1 MNRKK
6 IALIALLITV
16 IAAAALF
23 AVKRV
28 QSELKGP
35 PLLQDQKF
43 DKIDMKSFKIFSE
56 TLRDWT
62 TKYTPDA
69 VGRYKNPKTGE
80 YTMVDA
86 VRCASCGQLIPVPQ
100 LPAGPGLNV
109 GPTRGRGRGARPT
122 RAAILA
128 AMQAREEFL
137 RNYKCPRCGRNAFPS
152 GLIPS
157 PP

>member
-43 DKIDMKSFKIFSE
+43 DKIDMKSLKF
-56 TLRDWT
+56 LRRRSAT
-62 TKYTPDA
+62 
-69 VGRYKNPKTGE
+69 GRPN
-80 YTMVDA
+80 
-86 VRCASCGQLIPVPQ
+86 I
-100 LPAGPGLNV
+100 
-109 GPTRGRGRGARPT
+109 RPT
-122 RAAILA
+122 RSVAT
-128 AMQAREEFL
+128 RT
-137 RNYKCPRCGRNAFPS
+137 PRPVNIRWWTR
-152 GLIPS
+152 
-157 PP
+157 